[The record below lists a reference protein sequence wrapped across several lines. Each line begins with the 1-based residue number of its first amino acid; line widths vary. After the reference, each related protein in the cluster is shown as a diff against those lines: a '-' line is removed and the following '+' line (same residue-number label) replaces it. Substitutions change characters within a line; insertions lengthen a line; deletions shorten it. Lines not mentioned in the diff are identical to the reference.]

1 MSTAEFIA
9 LAGFVAAA
17 FAMLQVTQTKERVSW
32 PGWLLPAAVL
42 VPAAI
47 WTGVAIRTE
56 ALSGFWALLT
66 GSAWGLQLWFDRLIT
81 LTAAFFLLQNRARA
95 AGMKS
100 EVWVLAVIVTGGIG
114 LLVMLARTVYIER
127 QVALHAAADGGAV
140 RER

>member
-1 MSTAEFIA
+1 MSTAELIA
-9 LAGFVAAA
+9 FAGFFTAA
-17 FAMLQVTQTKERVSW
+17 FAMLQVTQTKNRVSW
-32 PGWLLPAAVL
+32 PGWLLPAVVL

-56 ALSGFWALLT
+56 ELFGFWAILT

-100 EVWVLAVIVTGGIG
+100 EVWVLVVIVTGGIG

-127 QVALHAAADGGAV
+127 QEALHVTSAGGA
-140 RER
+140 